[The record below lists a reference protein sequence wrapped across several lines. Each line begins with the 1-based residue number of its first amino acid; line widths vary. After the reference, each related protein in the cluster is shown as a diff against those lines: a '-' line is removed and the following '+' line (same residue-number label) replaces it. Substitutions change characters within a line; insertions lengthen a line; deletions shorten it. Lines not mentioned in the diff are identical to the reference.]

1 MTALGILKQRSWYY
15 IAINVGIV
23 LAAAVSTALGSDG
36 DRRSLYVVLL
46 AAICTSPLLKLEQLN
61 GRYTLLS
68 AFMAVYFLYF
78 GMADLLGL
86 FHPPAFASSG
96 LLTAA
101 EVAVLLGGALLLLG
115 YHFAVRSASQAPRPA
130 VESDWSSTAVIVA
143 GLALWAIGTAA
154 VWYWSVHVIVRRSVE
169 IDNDL
174 GALGT
179 TIVML
184 GRLIQPLGIMMLAY
198 GLALTRR
205 KWLLLLILG
214 IVAFQVVLGFIS
226 DSKETAM
233 RGAVLVILVMFL
245 VQGRLPKSWLAGSAL
260 FIVLAFPIFQAY
272 RYEVTGLRGVT
283 NAQAASNLGEL
294 LKIAYEAKDKV
305 ASGFYGADVRGQS
318 FIERASLKGNVTLI
332 VERTGHGV
340 RYQHGGTL
348 QPLLTMFIPRLIWPD
363 KPDVQAGQLMNRE
376 FGIAYEQD
384 VYISPSHLGELYW
397 NFGWPGVIVGM
408 FGLGALLG
416 YINGRWDLSRHSSL
430 TSLLIVS
437 ITIYSL
443 CLRFEGTIATSYAV
457 WIRSL
462 LAVGLMHLLFSRM
475 GVVAG
480 ARQTPL
486 REAPEQGVPI
496 PANLMR

>member
-1 MTALGILKQRSWYY
+1 MTQHTLLKRGPWYYLGI
-15 IAINVGIV
+15 NVTFMI
-23 LAAAVSTALGSDG
+23 AAAVAAATGMQG
-36 DRRSLYVVLL
+36 DRRVLYVIALV
-46 AAICTSPLLKLEQLN
+46 AICTSPLLKLRELN

-78 GMADLLGL
+78 GMADVIGLLD
-86 FHPPAFASSG
+86 PPRFPSSG
-96 LLTAA
+96 ILTNA
-101 EVAVLLGGALLLLG
+101 EIAVLLGGSMVLLG
-115 YHFAVRSASQAPRPA
+115 YHCTVREPANTARSAS
-130 VESDWSSTAVIVA
+130 ESDWKPMAVVA
-143 GLALWAIGTAA
+143 VGLALWALGTAA

-179 TIVML
+179 TVVML
-184 GRLIQPLGIMMLAY
+184 GRLVQPLGILMLAY
-198 GLALTRR
+198 ALALSRR
-205 KWLLLLILG
+205 KWLLLLVLG

-245 VQGRLPKSWLAGSAL
+245 VQGRLPKAWLAGSAL

-283 NAQAASNLGEL
+283 NAQAATNLGEL
-294 LKIAYEAKDKV
+294 LKIAYQAKDKV

-318 FIERASLKGNVTLI
+318 FIERASLKGNVSMILD
-332 VERTGHGV
+332 RTGQDV
-340 RYQHGGTL
+340 RYQHGSTL
-348 QPLLTMFIPRLIWPD
+348 QPLLTMFIPRLFWPD

-376 FGIAYEQD
+376 FGISYQQD

-397 NFGWPGVIVGM
+397 NFGWPGVLVGM
-408 FGLGALLG
+408 AALGALLG
-416 YINGRWDLSRHSSL
+416 FINGRWDLSQRSSL
-430 TSLLIVS
+430 TALLILS

-457 WIRSL
+457 WLRSL
-462 LAVGLMHLLFSRM
+462 LAVGLLHAMFSRLSQAM
-475 GVVAG
+475 GRVG
-480 ARQTPL
+480 AAAHTPTRQDD
-486 REAPEQGVPI
+486 PI
-496 PANLMR
+496 VANLMR